1 VRPYIVVLT
10 LSTWALVACGDTSSK
25 TAERPADAAP
35 APAAD
40 AGSPAGG
47 SSAAEVPGGATPIEI
62 TAVVDGKELTA
73 SGPAQCEHTADGSIY
88 QRPAAL
94 WIVRFDGEDES
105 GIRHLSISFWREKS
119 GEESVT
125 LALQAG
131 NALHRIATVP
141 GGERQGSGKA
151 RLEGDAAGGTLVVE
165 GTSGEGGTV
174 RIRARCERFTPLV
187 AEGG

>member
-25 TAERPADAAP
+25 PAERPADAA
-35 APAAD
+35 AAAD

-47 SSAAEVPGGATPIEI
+47 PSAAEVPGGATPIEI

-73 SGPAQCEHTADGSIY
+73 SGPAQCEHAADGSIY

-94 WIVRFDGEDES
+94 WTVRFDGGDVS
-105 GIRHLSISFWREKS
+105 GIRHLSITFWRERS

-125 LALQAG
+125 MALQTGDAQ
-131 NALHRIATVP
+131 HRIATVP
-141 GGERQGSGKA
+141 GGERQGSGSA
-151 RLEGDAAGGTLVVE
+151 RLEEDGAGGTLVV
-165 GTSGEGGTV
+165 
-174 RIRARCERFTPLV
+174 
-187 AEGG
+187 